1 MNRRSTLKWLGAVA
15 LGVSLPATVSQS
27 TELVSLAVI
36 APDEPDHLPLQTE
49 SVVCRV
55 IGVGDA
61 GRNILLAAWSSGLL
75 QAKHCRAEF
84 ACVNMGRKSTRAVS
98 KANRLNPGITPVKSV
113 QLARFGAGSNVKVA
127 RTAARKHD
135 KALRSLMDGADV
147 VILVAGLGGGT
158 GSGVSPILAGMAR
171 EAGALA
177 FAVVV
182 TPFSWELGR
191 YPNAFQ
197 AVKELERECDYLASL
212 SNQTVGE
219 ELGEDATLD
228 DVVTQQKL
236 MGAACIRRLMV
247 DGSRFC
253 IDRRSRPT

>member
-1 MNRRSTLKWLGAVA
+1 MASQPAERVPIDVAVA
-15 LGVSLPATVSQS
+15 DALAIAT
-27 TELVSLAVI
+27 
-36 APDEPDHLPLQTE
+36 
-49 SVVCRV
+49 SVTKVVACRV

-61 GRNILLAAWSSGLL
+61 GCNIVLAAWSNGLL
-75 QAKHCRAEF
+75 QAKHCQAEF
-84 ACVNMGRKSTRAVS
+84 ACINMGRQSTRAVS
-98 KANRLNPGITPVKSV
+98 KANRLNPGIMPVKSV

-135 KALRSLMDGADV
+135 KALRSLIDGADV

-212 SNQTVGE
+212 SNETVGE
-219 ELGEDATLD
+219 VLGEDATLD
-228 DVVTQQKL
+228 DVITQQKL